1 MKKLIYSIALVVFF
15 LTARAQTANP
25 GDHYAAAFSNA
36 TYQLLSLQ
44 SGVTATELSAN
55 GWDNESYTVTLPFTF
70 SFNKA
75 GHGSVKVYADGYIML
90 GQNIIAPLKCNL
102 KDRYTINTGYHNP
115 ISWAIKGTAP
125 NRIAMF
131 EWDLAGI
138 AGGGL
143 QDYASAQV
151 WLYETSNNIEFY
163 YGSDKYTTTN
173 LWQNSAQPLE
183 GVEVGLA
190 YYNPVTSDYN
200 TFYSNGSPSSPSFAP
215 ATGVTSN
222 SRFVLMSNST
232 TWAGTKYTITRTANG
247 MEDPVPAFASYFNAS
262 AKTIS
267 VNGDLVKGA
276 HVKLYDMTGKDCTTY
291 YSPENQLTIDAANI
305 KTGIYLLA
313 IENKGLISTKKIFI
327 Q

>member
-15 LTARAQTANP
+15 MTAQAQTANP
-25 GDHYAAAFSNA
+25 GDQYSAAFSNA

-44 SGVTATELSAN
+44 AGVTPTELSAN
-55 GWDNESYTVTLPFTF
+55 GWDNESYNVTLPFTF
-70 SFNKA
+70 AFNKA
-75 GHGSVKVYADGYIML
+75 GHAAVVVYADGYIKL

-102 KDRYTINTGYHNP
+102 KDRYTINTAYHNP

-125 NRIAMF
+125 NRIAIF

-138 AGGGL
+138 SGGGL

-151 WLYETSNNIEFY
+151 WLYETTNNIEFY
-163 YGSDKYTTTN
+163 YGADKYTTTN

-200 TFYSNGSPSSPSFAP
+200 TFYTNGTPSSPSFAP
-215 ATGVTSN
+215 ATGVTTN
-222 SRFVLMSNST
+222 SRFVLMSNSS

-247 MEDPVPAFASYFNAS
+247 MNEAVPAFDTYFNAS
-262 AKTIS
+262 SKSIS
-267 VNGDLVKGA
+267 IQGDLLKGGS
-276 HVKLYDMTGKDCTTY
+276 VKLYDMTGKNCTAY
-291 YSPENQLTIDAANI
+291 FSLENNLSIDVSNLV
-305 KTGIYLLA
+305 TGIYVVA
-313 IENKGLISTKKIFI
+313 IENKGIISTKKIFI